1 MIRQS
6 AVIPIMGL
14 LLVLTGVVA
23 FAVLRTSP
31 EGLYRSPIGL
41 AGLYYWLNDQ
51 NIPVRTRLTNHTIQS
66 DSVGVLVVPV
76 HDTVLSAPRSV
87 PETPMEQI
95 QSETENDI
103 SRNIL
108 IEKANRVPTMIV
120 LPKWRAGIRHLGL
133 AHPDLL
139 VDPKGPASVLSAL
152 GLTAALSQN
161 TGNFDRFDGPENL
174 SAQIYLPQTFQA
186 SPDQCTPV
194 IGTAHA
200 MVLARCTLDT
210 SPITRK
216 TEYQTAQSSVFILS
230 DPDLISNHGL
240 HLGDNAVITSR
251 ILRDEL
257 KQLAPF
263 GKAIPPTSVWIDYST
278 RVGLVSGQTAG
289 AERERTWADIMHYFR
304 PPFAAIWLG
313 SAVCLLLFVWR
324 SAWRAAPIQKEPSKT
339 SLRHRASLTAQ
350 ARLIRNSAQNGALV
364 ADYARARLTVCATA
378 LFGPQRAHS
387 GADRAVILDF
397 AERNRPEYSNRLHIL
412 LTEIDGLS
420 DTIPPAHAARI
431 MRDLD
436 RLMKD
441 ILHDA

>member
-6 AVIPIMGL
+6 AVFPIMGL
-14 LLVLTGVVA
+14 LLVLIGVAA
-23 FAVLRTSP
+23 FGMLRTSP
-31 EGLYRSPIGL
+31 EGVYRSPIGL

-51 NIPVRTRLTNHTIQS
+51 NIPVRTRLTNHTIRS

-76 HDTVLSAPRSV
+76 HDTVLNAPRSV
-87 PETPMEQI
+87 PKTPMEQI
-95 QSETENDI
+95 QSETEYDL
-103 SRNIL
+103 SRNL
-108 IEKANRVPTMIV
+108 LLAKANRVPTMIV
-120 LPKWRAGIRHLGL
+120 LPKWRAGIRRLGV

-152 GLTAALSQN
+152 GLTTSLSQN
-161 TGNFDRFDGPENL
+161 TGNFDRFDGPEDL
-174 SAQIYLPQTFQA
+174 SAHIYLPQTFQA

-200 MVLARCTLDT
+200 MVLARCTLNT
-210 SPITRK
+210 SPIK
-216 TEYQTAQSSVFILS
+216 LKSEHQTAQSSVLILS

-240 HLGDNAVITSR
+240 HLGDNAVITSQ

-257 KQLAPF
+257 QQLAPV
-263 GKAIPPTSVWIDYST
+263 GKAIPQKSVWIDYGT
-278 RVGLVSGQTAG
+278 QVGLVSGQTSG
-289 AERERTWADIMHYFR
+289 AQRERTWADIMYYFR

-313 SAVCLLLFVWR
+313 SAMCLLLFVWR

-378 LFGPQRAHS
+378 LFGPQRAPS
-387 GADRAVILDF
+387 GGDRAVLLDF
-397 AERNRPEYSNRLHIL
+397 TERNRPEYSNPLNIL

-431 MRDLD
+431 IRDLD